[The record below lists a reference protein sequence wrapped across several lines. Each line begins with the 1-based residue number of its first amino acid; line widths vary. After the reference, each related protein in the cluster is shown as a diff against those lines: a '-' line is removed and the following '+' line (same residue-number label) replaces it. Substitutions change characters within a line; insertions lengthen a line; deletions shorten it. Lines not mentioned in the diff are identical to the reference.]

1 MQKLKTLKDLK
12 REKVHLEEK
21 YIVENELMKKLDK
34 LSSSPRNFNQNIINE
49 IVLFKVNRY
58 AKADSKILKILNKI
72 KSTSRKLNI
81 VITEEILTELL
92 QTKGIGLPMASTIL
106 RFKNPNIYQIIDQ
119 RVYRIIYGKTYE
131 SNASKTEQ
139 KIKQK
144 INTYINYLQDLRIV
158 CEKYNI
164 DFYHSDRILYDL
176 DRIHNKGIKISY

>member
-1 MQKLKTLKDLK
+1 
-12 REKVHLEEK
+12 
-21 YIVENELMKKLDK
+21 
-34 LSSSPRNFNQNIINE
+34 
-49 IVLFKVNRY
+49 
-58 AKADSKILKILNKI
+58 
-72 KSTSRKLNI
+72 
-81 VITEEILTELL
+81 
-92 QTKGIGLPMASTIL
+92 MASTIL

-158 CEKYNI
+158 CKKYNI